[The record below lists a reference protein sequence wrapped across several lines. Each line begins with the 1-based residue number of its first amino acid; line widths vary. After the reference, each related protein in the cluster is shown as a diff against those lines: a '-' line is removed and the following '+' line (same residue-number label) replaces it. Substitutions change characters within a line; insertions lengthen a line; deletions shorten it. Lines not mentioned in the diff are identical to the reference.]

1 MLLTYYAERGLLK
14 PISSVWFQD
23 KFYKY
28 GKVKMKDKREESIG
42 KLNEL
47 IKDMQF
53 AMLTTNDG
61 GVLRSRPMQT
71 QDVEFDGDLWFF
83 TSSDTHKAE
92 EIERDSRVNVS
103 YAAPDK
109 NTYVSVS
116 GTASIIKDR
125 EKIDEYWSDILKAW
139 FPEGKD
145 APDLVLLKV
154 SVEQAEYWDASSSY
168 VAQALGFLKALATG
182 EKADVG
188 ENEKINL

>member
-1 MLLTYYAERGLLK
+1 VEMT
-14 PISSVWFQD
+14 
-23 KFYKY
+23 
-28 GKVKMKDKREESIG
+28 DKREESIG

-47 IKDMQF
+47 IKDVKI

-71 QDVEFDGDLWFF
+71 QDFEFDGDLWFF

-92 EIERDSRVNVS
+92 EIERDARVNVS
-103 YAAPDK
+103 YAKPES

-116 GTASIIKDR
+116 GTGSLIKDQD
-125 EKIDEYWSDILKAW
+125 KIDEYWNDIYKAW

-154 SVEQAEYWDASSSY
+154 AVEQAEYWDSPSSTIF
-168 VAQALGFLKALATG
+168 QALGFLKAMATG
-182 EKADVG
+182 EKADGG

>member
-1 MLLTYYAERGLLK
+1 M
-14 PISSVWFQD
+14 QD
-23 KFYKY
+23 E
-28 GKVKMKDKREESIG
+28 REESIG

-47 IKDMQF
+47 IKDVQF

-71 QDVEFDGDLWFF
+71 QDFEFDGDLWFF
-83 TSSDTHKAE
+83 TSSKTHKAE
-92 EIERDSRVNVS
+92 EIERDSRVNVA
-103 YAAPDK
+103 YAAPDD

-116 GTASIIKDR
+116 GMASIIKDR
-125 EKIDEYWSDILKAW
+125 AKIDEYWNEALKAW

-154 SVEQAEYWDASSSY
+154 AVEQAEYWDAPSSTI
-168 VAQALGFLKALATG
+168 AQTIGFLKALATG

-188 ENEKINL
+188 ENEKINLS